1 MPHPVSI
8 SNLPCEHKHVI
19 KPPQVSNTPSIK
31 QGDWISSLRQHSQ
44 VERTLDLASAETE
57 SRAWYL
63 VKHLAVGLCFNSL
76 LI

>member
-1 MPHPVSI
+1 MPHPV

-19 KPPQVSNTPSIK
+19 KPLQVSNTPSIK

-44 VERTLDLASAETE
+44 VERTLDLASVETE

-63 VKHLAVGLCFNSL
+63 VKQLAAGQYFNSL